1 MSDTLLSPSWYRVA
15 ALKPRIRS
23 HARILRQ
30 SYRGEVWYVLQD
42 EAAERAHRFT
52 PAAYQFIGLMD
63 GERTVQ
69 QLWDAVTAQM
79 GDSAPTQEE
88 VIRLLGQL
96 HAADALL
103 CDVPPDSLEVFRRHE
118 RMLWRRRLWTPL
130 ALRFPLWD
138 PDRFLQRTMNWVQPL
153 FGWFGVL
160 LWIGVVTA
168 GAVLSVSHWTDLTED
183 ITDRVLDPANL
194 VLL

>member
-1 MSDTLLSPSWYRVA
+1 MTGPLISTSWYRVA
-15 ALKPRIRS
+15 ALKPRIRA

-42 EAAERAHRFT
+42 RAAERSHRFS

-69 QLWDAVTAQM
+69 QLWDAVSAQL
-79 GDSAPTQEE
+79 GDGAPTQEE

-103 CDVPPDSLEVFRRHE
+103 CDVPPDSLEVFRRYQQHE
-118 RMLWRRRLWTPL
+118 RMLWKRRLWTPL
-130 ALRFPLWD
+130 ALRLRSTSLPAAMSVRRSGLTIN
-138 PDRFLQRTMNWVQPL
+138 PQRD
-153 FGWFGVL
+153 
-160 LWIGVVTA
+160 A
-168 GAVLSVSHWTDLTED
+168 
-183 ITDRVLDPANL
+183 RVCPRGSTSRPEYRS
-194 VLL
+194 